1 MLERIVC
8 ATDFGE
14 ASRSAVRLAA
24 SLSRATG
31 ASIDLV
37 HAWNVSGELPR
48 ERASLRQEV
57 VAASREAGHTR
68 LEAAVAEL
76 AAEGVKAVPALI
88 EGIPDRAIREY
99 AATRQASVIV
109 VGTRADARVAHALIG
124 SVAERLMR
132 SSEVPV
138 LVVPQGLAMAAGARF
153 APGEILVPTDLSPG
167 SGEVLRM
174 ALSLA
179 AQVGARVVLLHAWD
193 VPPYF
198 LEDGEALRRTEKR
211 IPEHVAAWLE
221 ETFDDSLSGVERSV
235 VRGSPHEVIADAVRT
250 RRPGL
255 VMMATAGRAGLER
268 FMLGSVTERAVR
280 TLGCPVLT
288 IRRVPV

>member
-14 ASRSAVRLAA
+14 ASGSALRLAA
-24 SLSRATG
+24 ALSRATG
-31 ASIDLV
+31 ASLDLV
-37 HAWNVSGELPR
+37 HAWNVPGELPH

-57 VAASREAGHTR
+57 VAASREAGHAR

-76 AAEGVKAVPALI
+76 AAQGVKAVPALM
-88 EGIPDRAIREY
+88 EGMPDRAIREY
-99 AATRQASVIV
+99 ATARGASLVV
-109 VGTRADARVAHALIG
+109 VGTRANARLAHTLIG

-132 SSEVPV
+132 TSDLPV
-138 LVVPQGLAMAAGARF
+138 LVVPEGVEVAADGRY

-167 SGEVLRM
+167 SGEVLR
-174 ALSLA
+174 LA
-179 AQVGARVVLLHAWD
+179 ISVGAQLRAHVVLLHAWD

-198 LEDGEALRRTEKR
+198 LEDGEALRRTEER
-211 IPEHVAAWLE
+211 IPEHVASWLE
-221 ETFDDSLSGVERSV
+221 ETFDASLPGLERCI
-235 VRGSPHEVIADAVRT
+235 VRGNAHQVIADIVRT

-268 FMLGSVTERAVR
+268 FMLGSITERAVR
-280 TLGCPVLT
+280 TLGCPVVTL
-288 IRRVPV
+288 RRSRV